1 MIDMNEGESQARW
14 VSYKPQKDE
23 WVYNDGEVEETN
35 PSFIFDYVNIKAGW
49 GKIQAGSPPEYH
61 WWANTNIKEP
71 QPSEDFKKALSVD
84 LYFNS
89 EHMKGVYSWTTNA
102 NGPVTGIL
110 EIYSKIFAEKEGR
123 GEKLPVLKYVGSEEK
138 KFSVGSTKIPQFEIA
153 KWVDRPGD
161 WDVEPEP
168 AQESMPGVEKVEEA
182 DENIPF

>member
-1 MIDMNEGESQARW
+1 MNEGESQAKW

-23 WVYNDGEVEETN
+23 WVYNDGEVEDAN
-35 PSFIFDYVNIKAGW
+35 PTFIFDFLNIKAGW

-61 WWANTNIKEP
+61 WWANRNIKEP

-110 EIYSKIFAEKEGR
+110 AIYAQIFEEMKAHVD
-123 GEKLPVLKYVGSEEK
+123 KLPVLKYVGSEEK
-138 KFSVGSTKIPQFEIA
+138 KFSVGSTRIPQFEIA

-161 WDVEPEP
+161 WGAEEAAPEPEP
-168 AQESMPGVEKVEEA
+168 VAEEQPNE
-182 DENIPF
+182 DIPF

>member
-71 QPSEDFKKALSVD
+71 QPSEEFKKALSVD

-110 EIYSKIFAEKEGR
+110 EIYSKIFAEKEG
-123 GEKLPVLKYVGSEEK
+123 EQLPVLKYVGSEEK
-138 KFSVGSTKIPQFEIA
+138 KFSVGSTRIPQFEIV
-153 KWVDRPGD
+153 KCVDRPGD
-161 WDVEPEP
+161 WGAEEAAPEP
-168 AQESMPGVEKVEEA
+168 APEPVAEEKPNE
-182 DENIPF
+182 DIPF

>member
-161 WDVEPEP
+161 WDVEPESTTEP
-168 AQESMPGVEKVEEA
+168 VAEEKP
-182 DENIPF
+182 DEDIPF

>member
-168 AQESMPGVEKVEEA
+168 APEPVAEEKPNE
-182 DENIPF
+182 DIPF

>member
-1 MIDMNEGESQARW
+1 MNEGESQARW

-168 AQESMPGVEKVEEA
+168 APEPVAEEKPNE
-182 DENIPF
+182 DIPF

>member
-49 GKIQAGSPPEYH
+49 GKIQAGQPPEYH

-102 NGPVTGIL
+102 NGPVSGIL
-110 EIYSKIFAEKEGR
+110 EIYQQIFKEKEGR

-153 KWVDRPGD
+153 KWVDRPSD

-168 AQESMPGVEKVEEA
+168 APEPVAEEKPNE
-182 DENIPF
+182 DIPF

>member
-1 MIDMNEGESQARW
+1 MIDMNEGESQAKW

-23 WVYNDGEVEETN
+23 WVYNDGEVEDAN
-35 PSFIFDYVNIKAGW
+35 PTFIFDFLNIKAGW

-61 WWANTNIKEP
+61 WWANRNIKEP
-71 QPSEDFKKALSVD
+71 QPSEDHKKALSVD

-110 EIYSKIFAEKEGR
+110 AIYAQIFEEMKAHVD
-123 GEKLPVLKYVGSEEK
+123 KLPVLKYVGSEEK
-138 KFSVGSTKIPQFEIA
+138 KFSVGSTRIPQFEIA

-161 WDVEPEP
+161 WGAEEAAPEPEP
-168 AQESMPGVEKVEEA
+168 VAEEQPNE
-182 DENIPF
+182 DIPF

>member
-1 MIDMNEGESQARW
+1 MNEGESQAKW

-23 WVYNDGEVEETN
+23 WVYNDGEVEDAN
-35 PSFIFDYVNIKAGW
+35 PTFIFDFLNIKAGW

-61 WWANTNIKEP
+61 WWANRNIKEP
-71 QPSEDFKKALSVD
+71 QPSEDHKKALSVD

-110 EIYSKIFAEKEGR
+110 AIYAQIFEEMKAHVD
-123 GEKLPVLKYVGSEEK
+123 KLPVLKYVGSEEK
-138 KFSVGSTKIPQFEIA
+138 KFSVGSTRIPQFEIA

-161 WDVEPEP
+161 WGAEEAAPEPEP
-168 AQESMPGVEKVEEA
+168 VAEEQPNE
-182 DENIPF
+182 DIPF

>member
-1 MIDMNEGESQARW
+1 MIDMNEGESQARG

-168 AQESMPGVEKVEEA
+168 APEPVAEEKPNE
-182 DENIPF
+182 DIPF

>member
-71 QPSEDFKKALSVD
+71 QPSEEFKKALSVD

-110 EIYSKIFAEKEGR
+110 EIYSKIFAEKEG
-123 GEKLPVLKYVGSEEK
+123 EQLPVLKYVGSEEK
-138 KFSVGSTKIPQFEIA
+138 KFSVGSTRIPQFEIV

-161 WDVEPEP
+161 WGAEEAAPEP
-168 AQESMPGVEKVEEA
+168 APEPVAEEKPNE
-182 DENIPF
+182 DIPF

>member
-71 QPSEDFKKALSVD
+71 QPSEEFKKALSVD

>member
-71 QPSEDFKKALSVD
+71 QPSEEFKKALSVD

-110 EIYSKIFAEKEGR
+110 EIYSKIFTEKEGR

-138 KFSVGSTKIPQFEIA
+138 KFSVGSTRIPQFEIA

-168 AQESMPGVEKVEEA
+168 APEPVAEEKPNE
-182 DENIPF
+182 DIPF

>member
-1 MIDMNEGESQARW
+1 
-14 VSYKPQKDE
+14 
-23 WVYNDGEVEETN
+23 VYNDGEVEETN

-71 QPSEDFKKALSVD
+71 QPSEEFKKALSVD